1 MVGIDLLVGES
12 RKAEEASGHEL
23 YRGTVTVFGR
33 RDWGKLR
40 NTSARTAICR
50 KTFAPGNFL

>member
-33 RDWGKLR
+33 RD
-40 NTSARTAICR
+40 
-50 KTFAPGNFL
+50 